1 MSAKI
6 QSNSVANN
14 KSTNKTATVCS
25 TVLPIGYY
33 GNMQIHMHIDSNR
46 CIIGITRR
54 CCCCCCYITPAGSA
68 FYSFFFF
75 SFYRRP
81 IDLKKSVGINLL
93 LGPSYSTF
101 RLAGLTMKRQ
111 DSATR
116 SACAARCW
124 LAHCVPELHILCR
137 AVKFDHQVDSEK

>member
-1 MSAKI
+1 MLLLLLY
-6 QSNSVANN
+6 N
-14 KSTNKTATVCS
+14 TGW
-25 TVLPIGYY
+25 IG
-33 GNMQIHMHIDSNR
+33 
-46 CIIGITRR
+46 
-54 CCCCCCYITPAGSA
+54 
-68 FYSFFFF
+68 FLFFFFF